1 MKIYYVTQK
10 NNNAE
15 ELGAAF
21 SKTIKLVK
29 SDRNIKTITF
39 LCEQKSNLNELAV
52 LGFSEKA
59 IARDTLVT
67 EDGYHIQFRS
77 VKTYKPNYLFA
88 GDKPSE
94 ILIAVGVSVDIL
106 SRYED
111 YTELAYWVVIPQNIE
126 AYNSFF
132 SIWEAE
138 DCTSSVV
145 CSSPSELDNRIANA
159 VDWLKATSFPNE
171 GYNHPLDEDRLK
183 NAAVTLKRMEIN
195 VVYDQVVYYCLH
207 NGFRPSA
214 ARKTAEYFVRAQTHR
229 MVLRDKD
236 TSLKR
241 RFNMPR
247 E

>member
-1 MKIYYVTQK
+1 MKVYFVSTK
-10 NNNAE
+10 NNHAE
-15 ELGAAF
+15 ELVAAF
-21 SKTIKLVK
+21 RKATELVM
-29 SDRNIKTITF
+29 SDRNIMTITF
-39 LCEQKSNLNELAV
+39 LCGQKSHLNELAV
-52 LGFSEKA
+52 LGFSPKD
-59 IARDTLVT
+59 IANNTLVT
-67 EDGYHIQFRS
+67 EDGYRIQFRT
-77 VKTYKPNYLFA
+77 VKTYKPNNKFA
-88 GDKPSE
+88 GNEPSE
-94 ILIAVGVSVDIL
+94 ILIAVGIYPETL
-106 SRYED
+106 CLYED

-183 NAAVTLKRMEIN
+183 NAAVTLKRMGIN